1 MNCFLETIAGA
12 YLQVRSR
19 FAPPLSD
26 EDLLGDAEENL
37 ESYRGTLLARER
49 DLTYQSDSLARAALA
64 RKKAGDLDAARFAIK
79 VGAPPLT
86 LLPFRPCFDLRP

>member
-19 FAPPLSD
+19 FAPPRSD
-26 EDLLGDAEENL
+26 DDLLGEAEENL

-49 DLTYQSDSLARAALA
+49 DLSYQCDTLARTAVAK
-64 RKKAGDLDAARFAIK
+64 KKANDVPAARFA
-79 VGAPPLT
+79 VQVPGLT